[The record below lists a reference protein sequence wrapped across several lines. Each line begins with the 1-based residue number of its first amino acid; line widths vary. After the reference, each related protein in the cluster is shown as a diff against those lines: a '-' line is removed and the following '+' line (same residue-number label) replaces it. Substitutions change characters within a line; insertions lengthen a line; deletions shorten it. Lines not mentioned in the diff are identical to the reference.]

1 MYQSRMHFFWS
12 SAQVTVLSREDTS
25 ASTFNLFLVIAFPAT
40 RTGHESV
47 ATSAALPPFALLY
60 SPPTF
65 LCSRSVLG
73 WEAWRWRAP
82 LRRGKGSRCGV
93 KVRRGEFFFRKQL
106 RKKALGDFFRGSSDN
121 FVGVGSHRRVWRGKR
136 PPKFS
141 GKNMWRVDGEAVAR
155 QYLLMNQ
162 TPAKSAVACQTLA
175 WQSLSGKQTAP
186 KNPQI
191 ASSCSHCV
199 ASISLEILT
208 VWPQDKQCKWYI
220 HSIRHGFMKSGMLK
234 YVKYQMHMEIFN
246 V

>member
-1 MYQSRMHFFWS
+1 MGEGALATTTCSGIGGVAMAS
-12 SAQVTVLSREDTS
+12 SATS
-25 ASTFNLFLVIAFPAT
+25 GEGEPLWS
-40 RTGHESV
+40 ES
-47 ATSAALPPFALLY
+47 A
-60 SPPTF
+60 
-65 LCSRSVLG
+65 
-73 WEAWRWRAP
+73 E
-82 LRRGKGSRCGV
+82 RGI
-93 KVRRGEFFFRKQL
+93 FFRKQL

-208 VWPQDKQCKWYI
+208 V
-220 HSIRHGFMKSGMLK
+220 
-234 YVKYQMHMEIFN
+234 
-246 V
+246 